1 MTKSQGFFMIAKF
14 WLNWLMDDLPRLGYI
29 TKLKNKKRKKKEK
42 KKKKIHSS
50 FSFLYQALFLIILN
64 Y

>member
-29 TKLKNKKRKKKEK
+29 TKLKNKKRKKKRRK
-42 KKKKIHSS
+42 YTHLS
-50 FSFLYQALFLIILN
+50 LFYIKH
-64 Y
+64 YF